1 MQYAILQYNF
11 FSTCL
16 VKCKKFAN
24 FASRN
29 INISYMKNL
38 LLILFTIIPLC
49 ASAQKYS
56 ARRNQDAAALRA
68 QAHARDSIMQT
79 LQITAAGA
87 YEKEEVVYI
96 DSVPAKVLFT
106 RAMETYNDWPATK
119 AELDYYNKESGIV
132 IYKGKFSLG
141 FNNVGLGDGWIRH
154 GDFSL
159 KVLCEDG
166 RAKITLTVPDIIAVY
181 NRSGLT
187 IQRTIKEFVN
197 DIFEYKGRREFKGK
211 KGDRGEALLKDI
223 ISSSDNIIN
232 AMKLRLEKGAADKP
246 AKE

>member
-1 MQYAILQYNF
+1 
-11 FSTCL
+11 
-16 VKCKKFAN
+16 
-24 FASRN
+24 
-29 INISYMKNL
+29 MKSL

-49 ASAQKYS
+49 ACAQKYS

-68 QAHARDSIMQT
+68 QAHARDSLMQI

-106 RAMETYNDWPATK
+106 RAMVTPNDLPVTK
-119 AELDYYNKESGIV
+119 VELDYYNKESGTI
-132 IYKGKFSLG
+132 IYKGEFSLG
-141 FNNVGLGDGWIRH
+141 FKHVGLGDGWIRH

-166 RAKITLTVPDIIAVY
+166 QAQIILTVPDIIAVY

-232 AMKLRLEKGAADKP
+232 AMKLRLEKGAADKT

>member
-1 MQYAILQYNF
+1 
-11 FSTCL
+11 
-16 VKCKKFAN
+16 
-24 FASRN
+24 
-29 INISYMKNL
+29 MKRL
-38 LLILFTIIPLC
+38 LLTLFTIIPLC
-49 ASAQKYS
+49 ACAQKYS
-56 ARRNQDAAALRA
+56 VRRNQDVDALRA
-68 QAHARDSIMQT
+68 QAHARDSIMQI
-79 LQITAAGA
+79 LNITAAGA

-96 DSVPAKVLFT
+96 DSVPANVLFT
-106 RAMETYNDWPATK
+106 RAMESFDDWPVTK
-119 AELDYYNKESGIV
+119 AELDYYNKENGIV
-132 IYKGKFSLG
+132 TYKGEFPLDFK
-141 FNNVGLGDGWIRH
+141 NVFLGDGWIRH

-166 RAKITLTVPDIIAVY
+166 RAQITLTVPDIVAVY

-187 IQRTIKEFVN
+187 IQRTMEEYIN

-232 AMKLRLEKGAADKP
+232 AMKLRLEKGAEDKN